1 MKKKLFS
8 MALCLLLAISLLPA
22 TAKAA
27 VPTDS
32 WEAHTAD
39 SYAGGTGTQA
49 DPYQIA
55 TPEALAKLAADT
67 NSGDPNKAPD
77 NSDYFLLTADIDLG
91 GKLWQPIGRH
101 LGGNSFA
108 AFSGH
113 FDGGGKTISNMTVRT
128 DTTDASGLFGKIVA
142 ASDEYVVR
150 SLTLKGADIVSTA
163 QSGSGIDN
171 ATVAS
176 GVLAG
181 SASPML
187 SASVVLDGCKVVDST
202 VTGTVMTGG
211 LLGDC
216 NYGKITNSS
225 VTGTTVTG
233 GGYTGGLTGNAFAS
247 EITACTV
254 DTLTLK
260 GAWSVGGFTGCAYS
274 GSLTGCEVK
283 NADVTATDWNAG
295 GFAGYVGAFDGTM
308 ALKDC
313 KTQMTIHS
321 TVAKYEPRVGGFAGF
336 IEACSDISNCTSL
349 GKITSDRADGKT
361 VGAFAGKISADL
373 PISGCCYDDRSNPG
387 LPATGNDI
395 AYSADRIGSYYADYT
410 AVDKAVAAANALDK
424 NLYKDFSAVTAAIG
438 AVDRTKL
445 AVDQKTVDGYAAA
458 INTAVAALAYKSADY
473 TAVDKAVAAA
483 DALDKD
489 LYKDFSAV
497 TAAIGAVDRTKNITE
512 QSVVDGYA
520 KAIENA
526 MQALEAQPRIV
537 DGKDQTVPQGV
548 EASFRSSAALKDFQK
563 VLVDGKEVD
572 PSNYTLKEGSTIVI
586 LKPAFLKTLGGG
598 KHTISIV
605 STTGTASTEFAV
617 TAAAEGKQSDTTAPG
632 TGDRS
637 AVTVWAALLSVSACG
652 VWVVKRR
659 RGASR

>member
-27 VPTDS
+27 APTDS

-128 DTTDASGLFGKIVA
+128 DTTNASGLFGKIVA

-181 SASPML
+181 SVSPML

-295 GFAGYVGAFDGTM
+295 GFDGTM

-321 TVAKYEPRVGGFAGF
+321 TVVKYEPRVGGFAGF
-336 IEACSDISNCTSL
+336 IEACSNISNCTSL

-373 PISGCCYDDRSNPG
+373 PISQCCYDDRSNPG

-438 AVDRTKL
+438 AVDRTK
-445 AVDQKTVDGYAAA
+445 
-458 INTAVAALAYKSADY
+458 
-473 TAVDKAVAAA
+473 
-483 DALDKD
+483 
-489 LYKDFSAV
+489 
-497 TAAIGAVDRTKNITE
+497 NITE

-526 MQALEAQPRIV
+526 VQALEAQPQIV

-548 EASFRSSAALKDFQK
+548 EASFRSNAALKDFQK

-586 LKPAFLKTLGGG
+586 LKPAFLKALGSG

-637 AVTVWAALLSVSACG
+637 AVTVWAALLGVSACG